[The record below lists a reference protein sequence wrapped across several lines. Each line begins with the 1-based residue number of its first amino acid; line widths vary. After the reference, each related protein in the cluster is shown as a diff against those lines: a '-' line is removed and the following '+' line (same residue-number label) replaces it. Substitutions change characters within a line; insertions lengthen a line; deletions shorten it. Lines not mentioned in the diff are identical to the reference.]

1 LQLICPKCEAVVDV
15 EDDGAPDRR
24 RPVRCSSCNE
34 SWFTGAKTDLY
45 ALSFAKP
52 SEIDPEV
59 VRILKEEAARE
70 ISARQKETA
79 AAEEI
84 ETAAST
90 EVETEPKGTS
100 SPKASATSSEDYA
113 PVNKRQWII
122 LAAFCI
128 ICVFIGFYTFAPE
141 IVKVVPS
148 SAKWVFSYV
157 FWVNDMRELL
167 LVVMDHLEA
176 FITSLNL
183 GGIVAS
189 IVDWL
194 ISSAQTVKDFMAGFW
209 AQWVSGSPN

>member
-1 LQLICPKCEAVVDV
+1 MQLICPKCEAVVDV

-59 VRILKEEAARE
+59 VRILKEEAAHE

-84 ETAAST
+84 ATGAST
-90 EVETEPKGTS
+90 EVEAELKETS
-100 SPKASATSSEDYA
+100 LPKASATSSEDYS
-113 PVNKRQWII
+113 PVSRRQWII

-194 ISSAQTVKDFMAGFW
+194 ISSAQAVKDFMAGFW

>member
-1 LQLICPKCEAVVDV
+1 MQLICPKCEAVVDV

-59 VRILKEEAARE
+59 VRILKEEAAHE

-84 ETAAST
+84 ATGAST
-90 EVETEPKGTS
+90 EVEAELKETS
-100 SPKASATSSEDYA
+100 LPKASATSSEDYA
-113 PVNKRQWII
+113 PINKRQWVI

-167 LVVMDHLEA
+167 LVIMDHLEA

-194 ISSAQTVKDFMAGFW
+194 ISSAQAVKDFMAGFW

>member
-1 LQLICPKCEAVVDV
+1 MQLICPKCEAVVDV

-100 SPKASATSSEDYA
+100 SPKSSATSSEDYA

-148 SAKWVFSYV
+148 SAKWIFSYV

-176 FITSLNL
+176 FIKSLNL
-183 GGIVAS
+183 GGILAS

-194 ISSAQTVKDFMAGFW
+194 ISSAQAVKDFMAGFW

>member
-1 LQLICPKCEAVVDV
+1 MQLICPKCEAVVDV

-84 ETAAST
+84 EIAAST

-100 SPKASATSSEDYA
+100 SPKSSATSSEDYA

-194 ISSAQTVKDFMAGFW
+194 ISSAQAVKEFMAGFW

>member
-1 LQLICPKCEAVVDV
+1 MQLICPKCEAVVDV

-59 VRILKEEAARE
+59 VRILKEEAAHE

-84 ETAAST
+84 ATGAST
-90 EVETEPKGTS
+90 EVEAELKETS
-100 SPKASATSSEDYA
+100 LPKASATSSEDYA

-167 LVVMDHLEA
+167 LVIMDHLEA

-194 ISSAQTVKDFMAGFW
+194 ISSAQAVKDFMAGFW

>member
-1 LQLICPKCEAVVDV
+1 MQLICPKCEAVVDV
-15 EDDGAPDRR
+15 EDDGAPHRR

-59 VRILKEEAARE
+59 VRILKEEAAHE

-84 ETAAST
+84 ATGAST
-90 EVETEPKGTS
+90 EVEAELKETS
-100 SPKASATSSEDYA
+100 LPKASATSSEDYS
-113 PVNKRQWII
+113 PVSRRQWII

-141 IVKVVPS
+141 IVKVAPS

-189 IVDWL
+189 IVDWS
-194 ISSAQTVKDFMAGFW
+194 ISSAQAVKDFMAGSW
-209 AQWVSGSPN
+209 AQWVSRSPN

>member
-1 LQLICPKCEAVVDV
+1 MQLICPKCEAVVDV

-59 VRILKEEAARE
+59 VRILKEEAAHE

-84 ETAAST
+84 ATGAST
-90 EVETEPKGTS
+90 EVEAELKETS
-100 SPKASATSSEDYA
+100 LPKASATSSEDYA

-194 ISSAQTVKDFMAGFW
+194 ISSAQAVKDFMAGFW

>member
-1 LQLICPKCEAVVDV
+1 MQLICPKCEAVVDV
-15 EDDGAPDRR
+15 EDDGEPDKR

-52 SEIDPEV
+52 SKIDPEV

-70 ISARQKETA
+70 ISARQRETT

-84 ETAAST
+84 ETGAST

-100 SPKASATSSEDYA
+100 SPKASVTSTEDYV
-113 PVNKRQWII
+113 PVSRRQWII

-128 ICVFIGFYTFAPE
+128 IFIFTGLYAFAPE

-148 SAKWVFSYV
+148 STKWVFSYV

-194 ISSAQTVKDFMAGFW
+194 INSGQAVKDFMVHFW
-209 AQWVSGSPN
+209 AEWLSGPQS

>member
-59 VRILKEEAARE
+59 VRILKEEAAHE

-84 ETAAST
+84 ATGAST
-90 EVETEPKGTS
+90 EVEAELKETS
-100 SPKASATSSEDYA
+100 LPKASATSSEDYS
-113 PVNKRQWII
+113 PVSRRQWII

-194 ISSAQTVKDFMAGFW
+194 ISSAQAVKDFMAGFW